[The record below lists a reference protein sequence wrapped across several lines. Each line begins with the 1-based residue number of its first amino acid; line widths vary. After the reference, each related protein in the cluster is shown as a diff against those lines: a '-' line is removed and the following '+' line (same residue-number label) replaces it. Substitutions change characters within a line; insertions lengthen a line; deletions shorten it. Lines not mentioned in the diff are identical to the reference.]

1 MFDKYNTDGYTAEQ
15 INGLNE
21 ELETRLAGIDDP
33 DRRSEIEKNFSD
45 EVSHR

>member
-1 MFDKYNTDGYTAEQ
+1 MFDKYNTDGYTAEE
-15 INGLNE
+15 INALND
-21 ELETRLAGIDDP
+21 ELETRLAGIDDT